1 MYGYEDRESKNW
13 SVKKIM
19 KWVGAGIGS
28 LLVLIAL
35 ISAVYSISPGYR
47 GVLITLGKVSQHSY
61 INGVGF
67 KWPFVSSMIK
77 MDVRTRKMTDK
88 TSTYTSDI
96 QIVVFVFLITYDLNP
111 ENIHILYEK
120 VGLDYEAKAILP
132 SLNDVLKDVIGKWQ
146 AQELVANRDK
156 ARVDVVA
163 GLQERLDRRF
173 FQNITFQFINID
185 YSDKFEGAIEDKV
198 IAEQK
203 AQEAVNNTKRI
214 KEEAEQKL
222 ISAKAE
228 AEAME
233 IKSEALSKN
242 KGLTEYEAVQRW
254 DGRLPQYMLGNSV
267 PFVNMGGKYSD
278 RRLKKRFCFIRTSFF
293 KPCMKRGGCGR

>member
-47 GVLITLGKVSQHSY
+47 VVRISLGKV
-61 INGVGF
+61 
-67 KWPFVSSMIK
+67 K

-96 QIVVFVFLITYDLNP
+96 QTADLEYTFTYDLNP

-267 PFVNMGGKYSD
+267 PFVNLGGK
-278 RRLKKRFCFIRTSFF
+278 
-293 KPCMKRGGCGR
+293 

>member
-1 MYGYEDRESKNW
+1 MYRYENRESKNW
-13 SVKKIM
+13 SVEKIM
-19 KWVGAGIGS
+19 KWVGVGICG
-28 LLVLIAL
+28 LVVLIAL
-35 ISAVYSISPGYR
+35 ISSVYSISPGYR

-61 INGVGF
+61 MNGVGF
-67 KWPFVSSMIK
+67 KWPFISSMIE

-88 TSTYTSDI
+88 TATYTSDI
-96 QIVVFVFLITYDLNP
+96 QTADLEYTFTYDLNP
-111 ENIHILYEK
+111 ENVHMLYEK

-163 GLQERLDRRF
+163 GLKTRLDSRF

-242 KGLTEYEAVQRW
+242 KGLTEYEAVQKW
-254 DGRLPQYMLGNSV
+254 DGKLPQYMLGNSV
-267 PFVNMGGKYSD
+267 PFINLGGK
-278 RRLKKRFCFIRTSFF
+278 
-293 KPCMKRGGCGR
+293 

>member
-28 LLVLIAL
+28 LLVFIAL

-96 QIVVFVFLITYDLNP
+96 QTADLEYTFTYDLNP

-267 PFVNMGGKYSD
+267 PFVNLGGK
-278 RRLKKRFCFIRTSFF
+278 
-293 KPCMKRGGCGR
+293 

>member
-47 GVLITLGKVSQHSY
+47 GVLITLGKVCQHSY

-96 QIVVFVFLITYDLNP
+96 QTADLEYTFTYDLNP

-267 PFVNMGGKYSD
+267 PFVNLGGK
-278 RRLKKRFCFIRTSFF
+278 
-293 KPCMKRGGCGR
+293 

>member
-19 KWVGAGIGS
+19 KWVGASIGS

-67 KWPFVSSMIK
+67 KWPFVSSMVK

-96 QIVVFVFLITYDLNP
+96 QTADLEYTFTYDLNP

-267 PFVNMGGKYSD
+267 PFVNLGGK
-278 RRLKKRFCFIRTSFF
+278 
-293 KPCMKRGGCGR
+293 